1 MGKNKE
7 LSRAAKMD
15 KSQNIPVE
23 KVTKPIQLL
32 AAWLTGLIIID
43 ASFLTAANTLTA
55 PTWAVGLLVLAAVL
69 NVPAFLAAIF
79 LLQTKFRPEMQ
90 EDTFYSKYL
99 ESKTGSSREPIN
111 TSHLAKVKE
120 ELFFANTKTLE
131 IVSELQAEIKN
142 LSFRVE
148 NGVAKAI
155 TGPESGVLERKIQD
169 AVDVS
174 AWNVYQIRLNKYIK
188 DTSAFKKTL
197 IEANIPIHSTF
208 GNTNLMANEP
218 PEIVIGSGFQ
228 RVHLKCFLNAI
239 AKQNVGTVAFA
250 YPEGDGEELDTYERE
265 ILIGAY
271 NNHGYGLALKEA
283 VELINNDAIDIESFY
298 SAIKT

>member
-1 MGKNKE
+1 
-7 LSRAAKMD
+7 MD
-15 KSQNIPVE
+15 KSQKIPVE

-32 AAWLTGLIIID
+32 AAWLTGLILID
-43 ASFLTAANTLTA
+43 ASFLAAANTLTA
-55 PTWAVGLLVLAAVL
+55 PPWAIGLLVVAAVL
-69 NVPAFLAAIF
+69 NVPTFLVAIF

-120 ELFFANTKTLE
+120 ELFSANTRTLE
-131 IVSELQAEIKN
+131 IVSELQSEITN

-148 NGVAKAI
+148 NGVAQAI
-155 TGPESGVLERKIQD
+155 AGPTSGELERKIQD

-188 DTSAFKKTL
+188 DTSAFKKAL

-208 GNTNLMANEP
+208 GNVSLTANEP
-218 PEIVIGSGFQ
+218 PEVVIGGGFQ

-239 AKQNVGTVAFA
+239 ARQNVGTVAFA

-271 NNHGYGLALKEA
+271 NSHGYGLALKEA
-283 VELINNDAIDIESFY
+283 LELINNDAIDIESFY
-298 SAIKT
+298 SAIRT